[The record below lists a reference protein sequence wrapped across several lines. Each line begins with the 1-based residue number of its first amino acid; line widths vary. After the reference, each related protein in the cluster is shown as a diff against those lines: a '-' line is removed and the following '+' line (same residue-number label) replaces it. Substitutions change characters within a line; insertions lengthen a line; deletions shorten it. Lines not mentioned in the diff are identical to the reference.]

1 MLPNLHPIFFDHLP
15 AWASAAILAMPAA
28 VHAVLA
34 ESGLATPDWV
44 GSVTQVSAFG
54 LVAWIV
60 FFMFTRWLPN
70 IQAAHASQ
78 MAEQRTAH
86 MEAVKLIAEAHAEA
100 VQAAS
105 KSHSEAVLAMTNAF
119 KESLQSQRVDLLA
132 IRAVCRAPITDIKG
146 TS

>member
-1 MLPNLHPIFFDHLP
+1 MLNQAQALLFDHMP
-15 AWASAAILAMPAA
+15 AWASAAILGMPAA
-28 VHAVLA
+28 LHLVIADAGVN
-34 ESGLATPDWV
+34 TPEWV
-44 GSVTQVSAFG
+44 GSITQVSAFG

-70 IQAAHASQ
+70 IQAAHAGQ

-132 IRAVCRAPITDIKG
+132 IRAVCRAPITAIKHEG
-146 TS
+146 